1 MKQIPYLSDLLDRQL
16 IALLREDGRAPI
28 SQLAKQLK
36 VSRATVQ
43 NRLERLTTSG
53 AILGFTIRAHEQLE
67 KDSVK
72 AIMMIAVVGRT
83 TTNVIKQLRGFPE
96 LQKLHTTNGKW
107 DLVAELQ
114 ASDLTDFDRVLR
126 MVREIEGVSKS
137 ETSILLTS
145 L

>member
-1 MKQIPYLSDLLDRQL
+1 MKQTPYLSDQLDRQL

-28 SQLAKQLK
+28 SQLAKQLN

-43 NRLERLTTSG
+43 NRLERLTVSG
-53 AILGFTIRAHEQLE
+53 AILGFTIRAHEHIE
-67 KDSVK
+67 KGSVK
-72 AIMMIAVVGRT
+72 AIMMIEVVGRT
-83 TTNVIKQLRGFPE
+83 TTTVIKQLRGFPE

-107 DLVAELQ
+107 DLIAELQ
-114 ASDLTDFDRVLR
+114 ASDLMDFDRVLR
-126 MVREIEGVSKS
+126 MVREIEGVLNS

>member
-1 MKQIPYLSDLLDRQL
+1 MRQAPYLSDQLDRQL
-16 IALLREDGRAPI
+16 ISLLREDGRAPI

-36 VSRATVQ
+36 VSRATIQ
-43 NRLERLTTSG
+43 NRLERLTASG
-53 AILGFTIRAHEQLE
+53 AILGFTIRAHEHID

-83 TTNVIKQLRGFPE
+83 TTKVISQLRGFPE

-107 DLVAELQ
+107 DLVAELH
-114 ASDLTDFDRVLR
+114 ANDLMDFDRVLR
-126 MVREIEGVSKS
+126 LVRDIDGVSKS
-137 ETSILLTS
+137 ETNILLTS

>member
-1 MKQIPYLSDLLDRQL
+1 MKQTPYLSDQLDRRL
-16 IALLREDGRAPI
+16 IALLREDGRAAI

-43 NRLERLTTSG
+43 NRLERLTSSG
-53 AILGFTIRAHEQLE
+53 AILGFTIRAHEHIE

-72 AIMMIAVVGRT
+72 AIMMIEVVGRT

-96 LQKLHTTNGKW
+96 LHKLHTTNGKW
-107 DLVAELQ
+107 DLVAELH
-114 ASDLTDFDRVLR
+114 AIDLMDFDRVLR
-126 MVREIEGVSKS
+126 MVREIDGVSNS
-137 ETSILLTS
+137 ETNILLTS